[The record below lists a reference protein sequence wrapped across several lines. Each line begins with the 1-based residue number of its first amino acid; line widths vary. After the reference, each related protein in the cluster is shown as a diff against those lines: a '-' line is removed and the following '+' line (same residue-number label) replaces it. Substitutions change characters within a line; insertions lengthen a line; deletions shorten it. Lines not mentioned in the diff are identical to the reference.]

1 MRLPIRLSRFLFGGF
16 NILYPLMLTLA
27 VLCAHAVLMI
37 AAVLVVGRKPV
48 QWAAASLF
56 LAGCVLLEWFAPV
69 DVTWHATMAFG
80 GAWTLLATITVA
92 VTGIPQSPARF
103 RLLQMLT
110 LGYRIRAGSTRPV
123 LSFRI
128 LGRLIVEALVIVAAC
143 LWLRHIIHAQPPV
156 TVAALGRLLAGIVFF
171 YAIAEFAAD
180 LARFGFLA
188 SGAAMRP
195 IHVTPVAATSLRD
208 FWARRWNRTVSAWF
222 YRFIFAPLARRHR
235 PGLGL
240 ICAFLVSGAAPAWLP
255 LVALGASAA
264 LSMGAFFCLQGVFIL
279 VEDRLQVRAWP
290 VPLARVWTLTI
301 LLATSPLLI
310 YPFLSLLHL

>member
-1 MRLPIRLSRFLFGGF
+1 
-16 NILYPLMLTLA
+16 
-27 VLCAHAVLMI
+27 MI
-37 AAVLVVGRKPV
+37 AAVLVAGRKPV
-48 QWAAASLF
+48 QWAVSSLF

-69 DVTWHATMAFG
+69 DVTWHAVMAFG
-80 GAWTLLATITVA
+80 GMWALLATITVV

-103 RLLQMLT
+103 RLLHMLT
-110 LGYRIRAGSTRPV
+110 LGYRIRAGCTRPV

-128 LGRLIVEALVIVAAC
+128 IGRLIVEALAIGAAW
-143 LWLRHIIHAQPPV
+143 LWLRHILHAQPPV
-156 TVAALGRLLAGIVFF
+156 TVGALWRLLAGLVFF
-171 YAIAEFAAD
+171 YAMMEFVAD

-188 SGAAMRP
+188 SGAAIRP
-195 IHVTPVAATSLRD
+195 VHVTPVAATSLRD
-208 FWARRWNRTVSAWF
+208 FWGQRWNRTVSAWF
-222 YRFIFAPLARRHR
+222 YRFIFSPLARRHR

-240 ICAFLVSGAAPAWLP
+240 ICAFLVSGAAHAWLP

-279 VEDRLQVRAWP
+279 VEDRLQVRAWL
-290 VPLARVWTLTI
+290 VPLARAWTLTL